1 MGVRAMIG
9 VVQFMSVGLICQ
21 RLVPC
26 RFSAEAMQESQRRW
40 RDGSLEE
47 DLPMRSLSEMFNVN
61 YFLVSQTNPH
71 IVPALNLKKR
81 VNRKLG
87 NLLEAEWKHRR
98 ATSYSSRYAVLHYLL
113 MVLVMVPILRL
124 HASFCPEELHGR
136 PWLLVLVG
144 TCMRS
149 FLHNQ
154 GGSCVLLFR
163 GCTVQ
168 CLLLLEGCMQ

>member
-1 MGVRAMIG
+1 MV
-9 VVQFMSVGLICQ
+9 
-21 RLVPC
+21 C

-87 NLLEAEWKHRR
+87 NILEAEWKHRCAIR
-98 ATSYSSRYAVLHYLL
+98 HPSRCAEHLCALSATAVTKG
-113 MVLVMVPILRL
+113 L
-124 HASFCPEELHGR
+124 HA
-136 PWLLVLVG
+136 LVLV
-144 TCMRS
+144 
-149 FLHNQ
+149 
-154 GGSCVLLFR
+154 
-163 GCTVQ
+163 
-168 CLLLLEGCMQ
+168 